1 MPNLKKIS
9 MYDMDKKLLIDEN
22 NMLYWDGKPIVT
34 EEKLV
39 FQKHVNWAIYLTAI
53 STAFY
58 SLVEVLNYL
67 GIKWGL

>member
-9 MYDMDKKLLIDEN
+9 MYDMEEKLLIDEN

-39 FQKHVNWAIYLTAI
+39 FQRNVNGAIYLTAI
-53 STAFY
+53 ATAVY
-58 SLVEVLNYL
+58 SLVEVLTFF
-67 GIKWGL
+67 GARF